1 MATKRVHRY
10 DFIGGTLVPVVN
22 LDSEADDNYTSSFPI
37 VLLLVYRIND
47 SNP

>member
-1 MATKRVHRY
+1 MANGCT
-10 DFIGGTLVPVVN
+10 DMTSLVVLVVN

>member
-10 DFIGGTLVPVVN
+10 DFTLVPVVN

-37 VLLLVYRIND
+37 VLLFVLVYRIND